1 MCNGSAINGTS
12 FYFYF
17 AVYICTR
24 YNQNQNMQCM
34 TTDYTYTG
42 GSVLRDSPRRELRT
56 ESVSVQVS
64 QVWSRLPTEAL
75 ALQ

>member
-1 MCNGSAINGTS
+1 MAVLSMVQVSTS
-12 FYFYF
+12 TLRFIY
-17 AVYICTR
+17 VQDII
-24 YNQNQNMQCM
+24 NQNMQCM
-34 TTDYTYTG
+34 TTDYTYTW

>member
-1 MCNGSAINGTS
+1 MAVLSMVQVSTS
-12 FYFYF
+12 TLRFIY
-17 AVYICTR
+17 VQDII
-24 YNQNQNMQCM
+24 NQNQNMQCM
-34 TTDYTYTG
+34 TTDYTYTW

>member
-1 MCNGSAINGTS
+1 MAVLSMVQVSTS
-12 FYFYF
+12 TLRFIY
-17 AVYICTR
+17 VQDII
-24 YNQNQNMQCM
+24 NQNQNMQCM

>member
-1 MCNGSAINGTS
+1 MAVLSMVQVSTS
-12 FYFYF
+12 TLRFIY
-17 AVYICTR
+17 VQDII
-24 YNQNQNMQCM
+24 NQNQNMQCM

-42 GSVLRDSPRRELRT
+42 GNVLRDSPRRELRT